1 MHIRPLLPGAQS
13 SCYKRSSVEA
23 RPVENSIKRIRTIA
37 LVGQA
42 GSGKTSLA
50 EALLAKAGGVHAAGS
65 VERGT
70 TVCDYSPLEKQLH
83 HSIKL
88 AVATFEAKVED
99 EPTRVHLLDTPGYPE
114 FLGHALPAL
123 AAVETAAIV
132 INAQNGIEMMTG
144 RFMQYAQK
152 RGLDRLIVVNKID
165 QGNVDCAEL
174 LDTIQKTFGQ
184 ECLPLNLPASNRSR
198 VSDCFFAPSG
208 EADFSSVEEAHRR
221 LVEQV
226 VEVDENLMEK
236 YLEKGEVTPE
246 ELHEPLEAA
255 LREGHLIPVVFTSAK
270 TGAGIAELLEV
281 IVKLLANP
289 TEGNPPV
296 YVSSPMA
303 GSGGSEP
310 KELTAFPDPGKHVL
324 AHVFKIETD
333 PYIGRVA
340 VFRVHQGRMTPN
352 MQLYIG
358 EGRKPIKPG
367 HLYMLR
373 GKTQTEVQEA
383 IPGDIC
389 AIARI
394 EEIQFDH
401 ILHDSA
407 EDAHVRA
414 RALELPTS
422 VFGLAVTPKKRG
434 DEQKVSDVM
443 HKIAAEDPC
452 LRIEHNSQTNETV
465 MRGLGEMHLKAIL
478 DKMATQYKLE
488 LATHPPSVAF
498 RETIGSK
505 AEGHSRHKK
514 QTGGAG
520 QFGEVF
526 LRVEPLPRGKGFE
539 FVDAVKGGTIPRQF
553 IPSVEKRVRNV
564 LETGF
569 VAGFPLQDVRVIV
582 YDGKTHPVDS
592 KDVAFMSAGRK
603 AFLDALAKARPFVL
617 EPIVNV
623 EIVAPE
629 ERMGDIAGDLSAHR
643 GQIRGSDSPR
653 PGLVQITAQAPLS
666 ELEQF
671 PARLKSITAGRG
683 SYSLEFSHYE
693 PAPAQL
699 QQKLQ
704 AAHKPQAEAE

>member
-1 MHIRPLLPGAQS
+1 VA
-13 SCYKRSSVEA
+13 
-23 RPVENSIKRIRTIA
+23 NSINHIRTIA

-42 GSGKTSLA
+42 GSGKTTLA
-50 EALLAKAGGVHAAGS
+50 EALLAKAGAVHVAGS
-65 VERGT
+65 IERGT
-70 TVCDYSPLEKQLH
+70 TVCDYSPGEKQLR
-83 HSIKL
+83 HSLKL
-88 AVATFEAKVED
+88 AVASFDAKVED
-99 EPTRVHLLDTPGYPE
+99 EPTRVHLLDTPGYPD
-114 FLGHALPAL
+114 FAGHALPAL

-152 RGLDRLIVVNKID
+152 RGLDRLIIVNKID
-165 QGNVDCAEL
+165 APNVDCEDL
-174 LDTIQKTFGQ
+174 LERIQQAFGK
-184 ECLPLNLPASNRSR
+184 ECLPLNLPAGNSGK

-221 LVEQV
+221 LIEQV
-226 VEVDENLMEK
+226 VEVDEKLMET

-246 ELHEPLEAA
+246 ELHEPLEQA

-270 TGAGIAELLEV
+270 TGAGIAELLDV

-289 TEGNPPV
+289 TEGNAAE
-296 YVSSPMA
+296 YEREA
-303 GSGGSEP
+303 GSGKREA
-310 KELTAFPDPGKHVL
+310 LTASADPDKHVL

-333 PYIGRVA
+333 PYIGRLA
-340 VFRVHQGRMTPN
+340 VFRVHQGRLTPN
-352 MQLYIG
+352 MQLFVG
-358 EGRKPIKPG
+358 EGRKPIKPA

-383 IPGDIC
+383 LPGDIC

-401 ILHDSA
+401 ILHDSV
-407 EDAHVRA
+407 EDAHLHA

-422 VFGLAVTPKKRG
+422 VFGLAVMPKKRQ
-434 DEQKVSDVM
+434 DEQKVSDVL

-452 LRIEHNSQTNETV
+452 FRIEHNAQTNETV

-478 DKMATQYKLE
+478 DKMASQYKIE
-488 LATHPPSVAF
+488 LDTHPPSVPF
-498 RETIGSK
+498 RETIVAK
-505 AEGHSRHKK
+505 AEGHNRHKK

-539 FVDAVKGGTIPRQF
+539 FVDAVKGGTIPSQY
-553 IPSVEKRVRNV
+553 IPSVEKGVRNV

-603 AFLDALAKARPFVL
+603 AFLDALAKARPIVL

-623 EIVAPE
+623 DIVAPE
-629 ERMGDIAGDLSAHR
+629 ERMGDITGELSAHR

-653 PGLVQITAQAPLS
+653 PGVVQISAQAPLS

-693 PAPAQL
+693 PAPLQL

-704 AAHKPQAEAE
+704 AAHRPQAEAD